1 MTDPK
6 APPRFLL
13 PHHKLIAFQV
23 AVELLHAVR
32 SAQFTVL
39 NKGSIVLERAYTWSE
54 PGTRRTGLRDRML
67 LASCSSYE
75 ARMKRPHV
83 YQGGAYYEDAVH
95 PGNAPR

>member
-1 MTDPK
+1 M
-6 APPRFLL
+6 
-13 PHHKLIAFQV
+13 
-23 AVELLHAVR
+23 
-32 SAQFTVL
+32 AQRII
-39 NKGSIVLERAYTWSE
+39 GRCGWARA
-54 PGTRRTGLRDRML
+54 GAILCGLL